1 MTKKQA
7 KKESNICSEENQA
20 IKKENNI
27 KDIENKVKGKKL
39 DTFKDILEFVYVFKD
54 KEISE
59 MFKYISDHLN
69 GIISKYES
77 INEKYLIVFLYDEG
91 NAIDEFMVD
100 KIYDT
105 IPKDNKKPILMI
117 LNSRGG
123 RVEPSYLISKT
134 CKENSSNF
142 VVVIPRRAKSAATLI
157 SLGANEIHMGP
168 MSELGPI
175 DPQIGNLPTLSISSS
190 LRTIAK
196 VVTEYPD
203 ASLMFSKYL
212 TEKLDL
218 RILGYFERVSESA
231 KQYAIR
237 LLKDKKTKRNSEEI
251 AHDLVYEYKD
261 HSFVIDKE
269 EAKKYFGDMIKI
281 NTEEYSLA
289 NDIHKFMNKLN
300 FVVSVLRKQRIAIIG
315 SYKDLSS
322 SSIEKQ

>member
-1 MTKKQA
+1 M
-7 KKESNICSEENQA
+7 
-20 IKKENNI
+20 
-27 KDIENKVKGKKL
+27 KDKKL
-39 DTFKDILEFVYVFKD
+39 DTFKDILEFVYAFKD
-54 KEISE
+54 EEIRE
-59 MFKYISDHLN
+59 MFKYISEHLHK
-69 GIISKYES
+69 IISKYSS
-77 INEKYLIVFLYDEG
+77 INEKYLIVFLYDEN
-91 NAIDEFMVD
+91 NAIDELVVD
-100 KIYDT
+100 KIYDA
-105 IPKDNKKPILMI
+105 IPKDNQKPILMI

-175 DPQIGNLPTLSISSS
+175 DPQIGSLPALSISSS

-237 LLKDKKTKRNSEEI
+237 LLKDKKTPKSTQEI
-251 AHDLVYEYKD
+251 ANDLVYEYKD
-261 HSFVIDKE
+261 QSFVIDKE
-269 EAKKYFGDMIKI
+269 EAKKYFGDIIKS

-289 NDIHKFMNKLN
+289 NDIHKFMNTLN
-300 FVVSVLRKQRIAIIG
+300 TIVSVFKKQKIAIVG
-315 SYKDLSS
+315 SYKDLSN